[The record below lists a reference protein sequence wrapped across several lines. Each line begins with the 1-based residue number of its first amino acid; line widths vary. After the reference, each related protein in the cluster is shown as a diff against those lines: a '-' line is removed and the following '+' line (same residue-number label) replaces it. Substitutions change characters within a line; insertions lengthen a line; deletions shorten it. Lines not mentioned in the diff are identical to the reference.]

1 MPEAHV
7 DSTAVEDFTWET
19 ERYTLA
25 PDQGDVADIAQVLY
39 DSGLLLLV
47 NTGVLH
53 PHGLAL
59 GVTAENGKVTGLNL
73 HRTSD
78 PAGVWFDEATTER
91 ARQKLVTSG
100 IVLSP
105 QARGCKG

>member
-7 DSTAVEDFTWET
+7 DSTATEDFTWET

-25 PDQGDVADIAQVLY
+25 PDQGEADIAQVLY

-53 PHGLAL
+53 HHGLAL
-59 GVTAENGKVTGLNL
+59 GVNVDDGKVTGLNL

-78 PAGVWFDEATTER
+78 PAGIWFDEETTER
-91 ARQKLVTSG
+91 ARQKLATSG